1 MASIYA
7 LYQRLPNDPSLFNP
21 QSDIVYYRIVADS
34 LGRRYP
40 DSPHVAALN
49 KDIERQQTALNMVEE
64 INRKAE
70 SPQSYP
76 EIELEDLFGK
86 TQKLTEKNG
95 RVILVDFWS
104 SRDPQSAI
112 RNAELKELYERFGK
126 QTLDRKST
134 RLNSSH
140 DRQSR
145 MPSSA

>member
-1 MASIYA
+1 
-7 LYQRLPNDPSLFNP
+7 
-21 QSDIVYYRIVADS
+21 
-34 LGRRYP
+34 
-40 DSPHVAALN
+40 
-49 KDIERQQTALNMVEE
+49 MVEE

-112 RNAELKELYERFGK
+112 RNAELEELYERFGK
-126 QTLDRKST
+126 QTLAIYQVSLDEVKAEWIRRGAEAAAFPWTCVFDPPAERPESP
-134 RLNSSH
+134 R
-140 DRQSR
+140 
-145 MPSSA
+145 